1 LLLLLHHLLL
11 VGQLLCDSIARGI
24 QMGRSL
30 YLYGFNVLKSVN
42 IGRTSNNL
50 VEALGPP
57 LLHSSGDSL
66 QVETELIVGLCQLM
80 S

>member
-1 LLLLLHHLLL
+1 MLYSVQETIKHSNTNH
-11 VGQLLCDSIARGI
+11 QRSERS
-24 QMGRSL
+24 QMGKSL